1 MARCSDII
9 IPVSPTLC
17 QVLLMQNARAA
28 LNLARIAPIS
38 TRIDHLRSNNE
49 EFIEQYYNQVRLHS
63 ALGYRSPEEFEEQA
77 GRGNLLTTTGATVRF
92 FPPTEEKAFTLLA
105 GEGIQTPSLYKS
117 LLCSENQ
124 RDDGE
129 GATLLQSVKDR
140 IVSSERFTFQKAES
154 CSNRKLYQERG
165 SVYSFVGDFAAART

>member
-28 LNLARIAPIS
+28 LNRANQYQNL
-38 TRIDHLRSNNE
+38 DHLRSNNE